1 MLLPFSHFG
10 IPLADFMRLLI
21 IANSDKIP
29 AIKYLGVYFDE
40 NLNFKY
46 HVSHLSNKL
55 SRALYSLR
63 SAKNLLPLKSLKTLY
78 FSLFHCHLI
87 YAIEIWS
94 SAPSSALQPLIIKQK
109 TAIRIVANKKYND
122 RTEPLFK
129 ELSILP
135 LPDLIISFNLKFFHS
150 YVFNYI
156 PTAFLATWQTAGQ
169 TRENSNYQ
177 LRNDN
182 EYYIPR
188 HRTEQLA
195 RMLFFT
201 YLDCEIPIMPIYLYH
216 LLKILILKLLPLI
229 SYIDLALLLIVLD
242 FFVHHVSLTILT
254 STLLPNSHLWNPLK
268 LFLLPPPS
276 SFLFIPFYPLY
287 FPFSNLPF
295 FLLSFP

>member
-1 MLLPFSHFG
+1 MMYILTGVPQGLILGPLLFLLYINDLPNCNSLLSLLF
-10 IPLADFMRLLI
+10 ADDTALIYSSDNYDELFNHVNTEFNKLCIYFQINKLSLHPDKTKYLLI
-21 IANSDKIP
+21 SHNNVPTEPQHQIFINNNNLVENDNNKIFKLNRVTNSDKNP

-46 HVSHLSNKL
+46 HISYLSNKL

-122 RTEPLFK
+122 HTEPLFK

-150 YVFNYI
+150 YS
-156 PTAFLATWQTAGQ
+156 
-169 TRENSNYQ
+169 R
-177 LRNDN
+177 
-182 EYYIPR
+182 R
-188 HRTEQLA
+188 H
-195 RMLFFT
+195 F
-201 YLDCEIPIMPIYLYH
+201 
-216 LLKILILKLLPLI
+216 I
-229 SYIDLALLLIVLD
+229 SAPAAKN
-242 FFVHHVSLTILT
+242 TI
-254 STLLPNSHLWNPLK
+254 
-268 LFLLPPPS
+268 F
-276 SFLFIPFYPLY
+276 
-287 FPFSNLPF
+287 
-295 FLLSFP
+295 